1 MSKFKMAL
9 NYEFEGNDYLY
20 DVKVDVTDYADY
32 LFDQLLSTKRTKESY
47 DAVIETIETL
57 DLYEAVEDYGFLD
70 WLKEAHEEDAREQYE
85 YDRDADDVRG
95 LYD

>member
-1 MSKFKMAL
+1 MDRFKMAL

-32 LFDQLLSTKRTKESY
+32 LFDRLISAKRTPEAY
-47 DAVIETIETL
+47 AAVVETIETL
-57 DLYEAVEDYGFLD
+57 DLYEAIEECGFLD
-70 WLKEAHEEDAREQYE
+70 WLREAHEEDAWDQYQC
-85 YDRDADDVRG
+85 DRDANDVRG